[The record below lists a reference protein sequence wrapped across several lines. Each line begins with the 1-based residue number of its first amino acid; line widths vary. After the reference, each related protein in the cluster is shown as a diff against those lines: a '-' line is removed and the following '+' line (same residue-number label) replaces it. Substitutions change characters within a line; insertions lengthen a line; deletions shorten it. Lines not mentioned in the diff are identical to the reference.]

1 MSSFSQ
7 TEVATNA
14 LYQRKRYKN
23 YEREVKV
30 DKNGMAV
37 LYMFGYPLAAITK
50 DQRVFVKKPNIIDT
64 SLVSRQFS
72 DIIMRAT
79 DMRYWYW
86 SDEIGGM
93 RLGSEWIE
101 ILDAGS
107 VKMFNK
113 QNPFKLY
120 EY

>member
-50 DQRVFVKKPNIIDT
+50 HH
-64 SLVSRQFS
+64 
-72 DIIMRAT
+72 
-79 DMRYWYW
+79 RY
-86 SDEIGGM
+86 
-93 RLGSEWIE
+93 
-101 ILDAGS
+101 
-107 VKMFNK
+107 
-113 QNPFKLY
+113 
-120 EY
+120 